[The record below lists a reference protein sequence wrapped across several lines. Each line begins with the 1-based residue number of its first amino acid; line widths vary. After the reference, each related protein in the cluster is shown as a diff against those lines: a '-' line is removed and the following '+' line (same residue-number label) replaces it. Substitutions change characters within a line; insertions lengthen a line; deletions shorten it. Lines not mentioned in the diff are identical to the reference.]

1 MAHSEHLFL
10 PFEELN
16 DEDDGQERLTPSD
29 PADAIPDWGAD
40 DFFVGRRSSAS
51 GSNEFSRAQ
60 PLGHEGIR
68 IVEFG
73 SEADTDEQIVA
84 IGDSS
89 FGYEADLPFCWE
101 CLHVEEEMN
110 DPVEEFEWEDVSDR
124 IDVENPNPN
133 TEEAEDS
140 DRNVEWEVLLSMN
153 RNDAESVF
161 VEEQEGF
168 AYASDYEV
176 LFDQFGGHGGSE
188 WMKSGRPAAKS
199 VVENL
204 PSVLLTAEDV
214 AKKNTNCAV
223 CKDEISLSEEVKR
236 LPCLHYY
243 HEYCIVPWLAMR
255 NTCPL
260 CRHELPSN
268 DTSDA
273 IIIGEEEEE
282 AQARYEFETLQA
294 A

>member
-1 MAHSEHLFL
+1 MSNSECFFL
-10 PFEELN
+10 PFEEIGR
-16 DEDDGQERLTPSD
+16 EDDGPESLAPYD
-29 PADAIPDWGAD
+29 PADGGPDWGAD

-51 GSNEFSRAQ
+51 GSNEFPRAM
-60 PLGHEGIR
+60 PLGHEGLS
-68 IVEFG
+68 IVEFD
-73 SEADTDEQIVA
+73 SETETNEQIVA
-84 IGDSS
+84 IGDSPV
-89 FGYEADLPFCWE
+89 GCDADLPFCWE
-101 CLHVEEEMN
+101 CLHVEDEMN

-124 IDVENPNPN
+124 IEVENPNPYA
-133 TEEAEDS
+133 EEGEDS
-140 DRNVEWEVLLSMN
+140 DRNVEWEVLLLAMG

-168 AYASDYEV
+168 AYASEYEV
-176 LFDQFGGHGGSE
+176 LFDQFGGYGGSE
-188 WMKSGRPAAKS
+188 WMKSGRPTAKS
-199 VVENL
+199 VVESL

-223 CKDEISLSEEVKR
+223 CKDEISILEEVKR

-243 HEYCIVPWLAMR
+243 HEHCIVPWLVIR

-273 IIIGEEEEE
+273 
-282 AQARYEFETLQA
+282 
-294 A
+294 